1 MDVGHPP
8 SILEQPFVRFG
19 REVTNDLPAGLRREW
34 LVTNGLGSY
43 ASGTLAG
50 PPTRSYHGLL
60 VAALEPPV
68 ERTVLVAG
76 TVEWLIDGQ
85 ASIPLSTIEF
95 ADGELGARI
104 ELGAGGDPGGHPQL
118 DSFDLDGTLPVWRF
132 AAGDLLLE
140 RRVWMPA
147 DEQATWLTFRLI
159 RGDRPVLIT
168 VSPLVV
174 ERSFHSL
181 ATARDPDVEI
191 LSNGAP
197 QLPQIRVR
205 LRPGGPVVG
214 LAATAGSV
222 ARDGSWYRDIDYREE
237 RARGLDDRGDA
248 YLPATFRLPLAPGV
262 LVGIRMGLGSIDG
275 EPALD
280 PGASLRAERSRQA
293 GLLARAGATSA
304 SPVVQ
309 QLVLAADQFI
319 VERRPAGRT
328 VIAGYHWFNDWGRD
342 TMIALPGL
350 TLATGRP
357 DEGAAILRSF
367 AAFVLDGLLPNNF
380 PDEAGSEPNY
390 NTADAS
396 LWYLV
401 AIQRHLDATG
411 DAALLEELL
420 PAIRE
425 IVDRHIA
432 GTRFGI
438 GMDPADGLLRAGEPG
453 TALTWMDARIDN
465 HAFTPRIGKP
475 VEINALWYNA
485 LRCLAGWLVDRDG
498 PASATYRALAER
510 VRASFQ
516 ARFVRPGSDHL
527 VDVLD
532 GPDGDETSLRPNQVF
547 AISLP
552 YPLLEGEAAARVLES
567 TERSLLTSLGLRSLA
582 PSDPAYRGDYG
593 GDRYRRDSAY
603 HQGTVWTWLIGAY
616 VEAHLRV
623 RGDVAAAGAILAP
636 FEDHLRDAGLGS
648 VSEILDGDPPHTPRG
663 CIAQA
668 WGVAEVLRA
677 WRAVDAAA
685 ASTTRSVGQRGF
697 EA

>member
-19 REVTNDLPAGLRREW
+19 RDVTGDLLAGLRREW

-95 ADGELGARI
+95 ADGRL
-104 ELGAGGDPGGHPQL
+104 DPGGHRQL
-118 DSFDLDGTLPVWRF
+118 ESFELDGTLPVWRF
-132 AAGDLLLE
+132 AVGDLLVE

-147 DEQATWLTFRLI
+147 EEQATWLTFRLV
-159 RGDRPVLIT
+159 RGDRPVVIT

-181 ATARDPDVEI
+181 ATAHEPEVEI
-191 LSNGAP
+191 DNGDATQP
-197 QLPQIRVR
+197 PRIRVR
-205 LRPGGPVVG
+205 LRADGPTVSF
-214 LAATAGSV
+214 AATDGSV
-222 ARDGSWYRDIDYREE
+222 ARQDSWYRDIAYREE
-237 RARGLDDRGDA
+237 RARGLDDHGDA
-248 YLPATFRLPLAPGV
+248 YLPATFRLPLEPGA
-262 LVGIRMGLGSIDG
+262 LVGIRMGL
-275 EPALD
+275 EPIERKQALD
-280 PGASLRAERSRQA
+280 PAASLRAERSRQA
-293 GLLARAGATSA
+293 GLLARADATSA
-304 SPVVQ
+304 SPVLQ

-367 AAFVLDGLLPNNF
+367 AAFVRDGLLPNNF
-380 PDEAGSEPNY
+380 PDQASSEPNY

-401 AIQRHLDATG
+401 AIHRHLDATG

-420 PAIRE
+420 PVIRE

-438 GMDPADGLLRAGEPG
+438 GMDPADGLMRAGEPG
-453 TALTWMDARIDN
+453 TALTWMDARIGD
-465 HAFTPRIGKP
+465 HSFTPRVGKP
-475 VEINALWYNA
+475 VEINALWHNA
-485 LRCLAGWLVDRDG
+485 LCCLAGWLADRDE
-498 PASATYRALAER
+498 PAAARYRELAER
-510 VRASFQ
+510 VRASFL

-527 VDVLD
+527 VDVLE
-532 GPDGDETSLRPNQVF
+532 GPAGDETSLRPNQVF

-552 YPLLEGEAAARVLES
+552 YPLLDGEAAARVLES
-567 TERSLLTSLGLRSLA
+567 TECWLLTSLGLRSLA

-616 VEAHLRV
+616 LEAHLRV
-623 RGDVAAAGAILAP
+623 RGDVAAAQAILAP
-636 FEDHLRDAGLGS
+636 FQDHLRDAGLGT

-677 WRAVDAAA
+677 WRAVDDAAR
-685 ASTTRSVGQRGF
+685 RSNG
-697 EA
+697 A